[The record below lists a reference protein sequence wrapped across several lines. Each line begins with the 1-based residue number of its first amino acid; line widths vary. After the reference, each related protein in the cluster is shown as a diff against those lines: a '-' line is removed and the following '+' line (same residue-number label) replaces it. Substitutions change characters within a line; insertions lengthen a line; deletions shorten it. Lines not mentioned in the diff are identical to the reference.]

1 MVERIQRNPLVLVAM
16 LLTVGN
22 LLVVWAFRFLPLFD
36 YPIWLYEV
44 RIMRALSEP
53 MFSNRYELAAA
64 PVPNLGFVGPVWML
78 SFFFPLEVCGK
89 IVISLCVAAF
99 PWAVRHCVKAMS
111 GGAESPAAYIGFPYA
126 FNIYFF
132 GANGFLVGLILALI
146 VLASFV
152 PRVNQMSNRQFVVLS
167 LLLLLVYFAHLMA
180 FALLTMALAGA
191 MLAQEASRRNLRLFL
206 LALVP
211 SVVCLAWYA
220 FSVPPEG
227 EKIGGWSLWGL
238 AQNIF
243 KPIFLFVK
251 SYAIPNTLPLTALNL
266 MWLFVLAAFLW
277 RLVTESR
284 KRMID
289 RRFVVAACLAL
300 IATVGMPKIFFGVYE
315 AGVRFGLPALLFV
328 ILMFSRGR
336 TARHWAAVFVF
347 AAFCVMLYNA
357 VHFKKVDA
365 QMQALYRDLVSHV
378 ELRGKSF
385 RPVRFD
391 YPPPRDA
398 WDIAAASVDPLFGAV
413 YYAGLESGGGEA
425 WIFGSALLKKR
436 RGRQHLEVQEN
447 SKDDLAR
454 QLLSD
459 PANLPCDVVVLV
471 GNHPAIE
478 QHLKQY
484 RGPYHLGKNWTIL
497 MRSVQR

>member
-1 MVERIQRNPLVLVAM
+1 MVERIQRNPLVFVAM

-22 LLVVWAFRFLPLFD
+22 LLVVWAFRFLPLYD

-44 RIMRALSEP
+44 RIMRALSGP
-53 MFSNRYELAAA
+53 MFSNTYEIAAA

-89 IVISLCVAAF
+89 IVLSLCVAAF
-99 PWAVRHCVKAMS
+99 PWTVRHCVRAMS
-111 GGAESPAAYIGFPYA
+111 GGAENPAEYIGFPYA
-126 FNIYFF
+126 LNIYFF
-132 GANGFLVGLILALI
+132 AGNGFLVGLILALI

-152 PRVNQMSNRQFVVLS
+152 PRVSQMSNRPFVALS
-167 LLLLLVYFAHLMA
+167 LLMLLTYFAHLLA
-180 FALLTMALAGA
+180 FVLLTIALAGA
-191 MLAQEASRRNLRLFL
+191 MLAQKASRRNIRLL
-206 LALVP
+206 LFALIP

-220 FSVPPEG
+220 FSVPLEG

-284 KRMID
+284 KSLIEP
-289 RRFVVAACLAL
+289 RFVVAACLAV
-300 IATVGMPKIFFGVYE
+300 IATIGLPKIFFGVYE

-328 ILMFSRGR
+328 ILMFSRSR
-336 TARHWAAVFVF
+336 VSQRWAAVFVF
-347 AAFCVMLYNA
+347 TAFCVMLYNA
-357 VHFKKVDA
+357 VHFKKVDE

-385 RPVRFD
+385 RSVRFD

-398 WDIAAASVDPLFGAV
+398 WDIAAASIDPLFGAV

-436 RGRQHLEVQEN
+436 GGKHHLEAQEN
-447 SKDDLAR
+447 SKDELAR
-454 QLLSD
+454 RLLAD
-459 PANLPCDVVVLV
+459 PGNLPSDVVVLL

-478 QHLKQY
+478 QHLKQF